1 MKRKMTA
8 LLAGAYIASQLSL
21 GAVAAPAG
29 DDAADGAG
37 DIIGNIGEGAGDVLD
52 GIGDG
57 ISDAAYGIGDAA
69 GEVLDGAGDA
79 AGEVLDGAGDAAEEI
94 TGNDPDDDEVIVN
107 DEEDDDIAEADEPD
121 GIAEVTDDDDVDDEL
136 TEDDDD
142 RAYEIEMYSNDKNSR
157 NPATG
162 GLPFMTAG
170 LVAVTAAGVAYLTK
184 KRNIEN
190 GQDR

>member
-8 LLAGAYIASQLSL
+8 LLAGAYITSLLSL
-21 GAVAAPAG
+21 TAYAAPAA
-29 DDAADGAG
+29 DDNAADGAG
-37 DIIGNIGEGAGDVLD
+37 GVIGNIGEGAGDVLD

-57 ISDAAYGIGDAA
+57 ISEIADGIGDAA
-69 GEVLDGAGDA
+69 GDVLDGAGN
-79 AGEVLDGAGDAAEEI
+79 AAEEI
-94 TGNDPDDDEVIVN
+94 TGADP
-107 DEEDDDIAEADEPD
+107 EDDDTVVNDADEPD
-121 GIAEVTDDDDVDDEL
+121 DVADIAEITDDDDVDDDL
-136 TEDDDD
+136 TEDEDDD
-142 RAYEIEMYSNDKNSR
+142 KAYEIEMYSSDSNYR

>member
-8 LLAGAYIASQLSL
+8 LLAGAYIASSLSI
-21 GAVAAPAG
+21 GAFAEPAG
-29 DDAADGAG
+29 DSAADGAG
-37 DIIGNIGEGAGDVLD
+37 DVIENVGEGAGDVLD
-52 GIGDG
+52 GIGSGVSEIAD
-57 ISDAAYGIGDAA
+57 GIGDAA
-69 GEVLDGAGDA
+69 GD
-79 AGEVLDGAGDAAEEI
+79 VLDGAGDAAEEI
-94 TGNDPDDDEVIVN
+94 TGGDPEDDTAEEDTVVNDDEPI
-107 DEEDDDIAEADEPD
+107 DDASDIAEM
-121 GIAEVTDDDDVDDEL
+121 TDDDDVEDDL
-136 TEDDDD
+136 TDEDDDK
-142 RAYEIEMYSNDKNSR
+142 AYEMEMYATDTNNR

>member
-29 DDAADGAG
+29 DGAADGAG

-57 ISDAAYGIGDAA
+57 ISDAADGI
-69 GEVLDGAGDA
+69 GDA

>member
-1 MKRKMTA
+1 MKKKITA
-8 LLAGAYIASQLSL
+8 LLAGAYIASSLSI
-21 GAVAAPAG
+21 GAFAAPAG
-29 DDAADGAG
+29 DSAADGAG
-37 DIIGNIGEGAGDVLD
+37 NVIENVGEGAGDVLD

-57 ISDAAYGIGDAA
+57 VSEIADGIGDAA
-69 GEVLDGAGDA
+69 GD
-79 AGEVLDGAGDAAEEI
+79 VLDGAGDAAEEI
-94 TGNDPDDDEVIVN
+94 TGGDPAEDPGEDDTVVNDDEP
-107 DEEDDDIAEADEPD
+107 EDDTADIAE
-121 GIAEVTDDDDVDDEL
+121 ITDDDDVDDDL
-136 TEDDDD
+136 TDDDD
-142 RAYEIEMYSNDKNSR
+142 DKAYEMEMYASDTNNR